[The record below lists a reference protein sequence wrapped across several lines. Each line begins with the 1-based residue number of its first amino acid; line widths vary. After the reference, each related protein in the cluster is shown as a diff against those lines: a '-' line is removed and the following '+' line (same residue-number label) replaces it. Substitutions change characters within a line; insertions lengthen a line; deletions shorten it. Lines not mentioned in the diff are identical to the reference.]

1 MTRGSAGATSRQ
13 QALDGV
19 QTVRIRPS
27 RGWAA
32 LNLRDLWQYRELI
45 YFLIWRD
52 IKVRYKQ
59 TLLGATWAIL
69 QPLLT
74 AAIFS
79 LVFGR
84 LAKIPSDGIPYP
96 LFSYTALVPWTFFA
110 TGMTQSANSL
120 VNSAHLI
127 TKIYFPR
134 LAMPIATVLAGLL
147 DFSLAFVIL
156 VVMMLY
162 YQRVPTINV
171 VWLPLFL
178 LLALVTALGV
188 GMWLAA
194 LNVQF
199 RDVKYA
205 VPFLSQIWLFATPI
219 AYSSSLLSGPWR
231 AVYALNPMV
240 GVVEG
245 FRWALLGAQSSPGP
259 ILLVST
265 ITALLVLVT
274 GTFYFRRT
282 EKTFA
287 DVI

>member
-1 MTRGSAGATSRQ
+1 MTRGSAGATARQ

>member
-1 MTRGSAGATSRQ
+1 M
-13 QALDGV
+13 
-19 QTVRIRPS
+19 RIRPS

-84 LAKIPSDGIPYP
+84 LAKIPSDDIPYP

-120 VNSAHLI
+120 VNGAHLI

-219 AYSSSLLSGPWR
+219 AYSSSLVSGPWR

>member
-1 MTRGSAGATSRQ
+1 M
-13 QALDGV
+13 
-19 QTVRIRPS
+19 RIRPS